1 MPRPGDYGL
10 SLGHHKSAQL
20 EKATSNCV
28 EPEPAGVSS
37 VSGPGLAQN
46 QSVYEESLLHIQKEG

>member
-1 MPRPGDYGL
+1 MPRPGDCGL
-10 SLGHHKSAQL
+10 SLGHKSAQL

-28 EPEPAGVSS
+28 EPELAGVSS